1 MPVSCWLC
9 RCGDG
14 IECSE
19 FGIEEREAAVVRDAF
34 VTFRYLR
41 SVAFVYE
48 KAGSWSARNSVR
60 LSFVCGFSQCRLQP
74 ARVCLL
80 LTACRKDTFIE
91 LHPQAQK
98 CNRLVGYL
106 LDRQC
111 DMAEQ
116 GRCYAES
123 GPAGH
128 GSWEFGFRARQTKRR
143 RSVFDPSKNSDRLR
157 IPKMIE

>member
-41 SVAFVYE
+41 SVAFVCE
-48 KAGSWSARNSVR
+48 KAGSLSARNSVR
-60 LSFVCGFSQCRLQP
+60 LSFACGFSQCRLQP
-74 ARVCLL
+74 ARACLL
-80 LTACRKDTFIE
+80 PTVCRKQKFIE
-91 LHPQAQK
+91 VHK
-98 CNRLVGYL
+98 CRRLVGYS

-116 GRCYAES
+116 GRWYAES

-128 GSWEFGFRARQTKRR
+128 GTWEFGFRPRQTKRR

-157 IPKMIE
+157 ISKMIE